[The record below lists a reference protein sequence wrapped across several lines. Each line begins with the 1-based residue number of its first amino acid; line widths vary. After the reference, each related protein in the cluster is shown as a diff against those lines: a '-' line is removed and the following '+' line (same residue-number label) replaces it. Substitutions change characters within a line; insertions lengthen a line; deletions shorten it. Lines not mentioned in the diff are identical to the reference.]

1 MATIRRVSEDG
12 LALDL
17 PDASL
22 GTAISTT
29 GTAQAWAANVP
40 DFISAPLTELTL
52 KQQEKRALAAAL
64 CAVIVLWPA
73 RVCVAGTGY
82 DTGGNIRA
90 YAADVSRLNRT
101 GAKKVISGVCASA
114 CTMYLGVKNVCIE
127 PDAEVWFHAA
137 HLPVEHRP
145 DPLGSLQMLSYYPKK
160 VRAWAI
166 QVGALEK
173 TEWDGA
179 NVLTGRQ
186 LIGMG
191 VARCRK

>member
-1 MATIRRVSEDG
+1 MEPR
-12 LALDL
+12 
-17 PDASL
+17 
-22 GTAISTT
+22 
-29 GTAQAWAANVP
+29 
-40 DFISAPLTELTL
+40 L
-52 KQQEKRALAAAL
+52 KQQGKPALAVAL
-64 CAVIVLWPA
+64 CAVMSLMWTSA
-73 RVCVAGTGY
+73 VCVARTGY
-82 DTGGNIRA
+82 DAGGNIRA

-114 CTMYLGVKNVCIE
+114 CTMYLGVKNMCIE

-137 HLPVEHRP
+137 HLPGEDRP

-191 VARCRK
+191 LASCLKSR